1 MVNMLNLLLL
11 LLAVTLLL
19 KPIASWNNGSV
30 SRRTL
35 FQNVAISTAATTMIT
50 QQPFAAVAVGG
61 SELPSPSELQKLRK
75 GHARI
80 SYMLNNWNDITQV
93 CKNASEQAQKQV
105 VRTDGGDKCEKT
117 PLNVQVY
124 MGYKSTEDPL
134 YKVDKLMVR
143 ATPLIKDSVDPADYL
158 EVVERYREKADNT
171 SMMAYTSS
179 WGEAN
184 PNGGKDVIDDYL
196 EKTRLDVVS
205 SEKSLRTILDYLGLE
220 PLPPSKNP

>member
-1 MVNMLNLLLL
+1 MLNVLLL

-35 FQNVAISTAATTMIT
+35 FQNVAISTAATTVIT
-50 QQPFAAVAVGG
+50 QQPVAAVAVGG

-93 CKNASEQAQKQV
+93 CKNTSEQAQKQV